1 MVIPTSKEIR
11 LPLLEFLA
19 KDRKDH
25 RLKECVDAMGK
36 KFHLSQSEM
45 DQLYKKRNT
54 KRSRKRFYIRVANT
68 VTSFKK
74 GKSIEHTKRGVFHI
88 TNKGLNLLNILRG
101 SRN

>member
-45 DQLYKKRNT
+45 NQLYKKRYKN
-54 KRSRKRFYIRVANT
+54 KPRKRFEIRVANT
-68 VTSFKK
+68 VSSFKR
-74 GKSIEHTKRGVFHI
+74 GKIIEHTKHGVFHI
-88 TNKGLNLLNILRG
+88 TDKGLNLLNILR
-101 SRN
+101 

>member
-1 MVIPTSKEIR
+1 MIPTSKEIR

-25 RLKECVDAMGK
+25 RLKECVDAMGE

-45 DQLYKKRNT
+45 NQLYKKRDPKN
-54 KRSRKRFYIRVANT
+54 KPRKRFYIRVANT
-68 VTSFKK
+68 VASFKR
-74 GKSIEHTKRGVFHI
+74 GKIIEHPKRGVFHI